1 MLLTIFCDVIKQSLC
16 QRDSRGL
23 RCILVS
29 VERAGISQLRLRS
42 PIFDKSIDSAVA
54 AFLYSLVR
62 SYAVRVWRFKE
73 PYLWL
78 WRSRPKLSGF
88 FARVI

>member
-42 PIFDKSIDSAVA
+42 PIFDKSIDSVPLAVG
-54 AFLYSLVR
+54 
-62 SYAVRVWRFKE
+62 
-73 PYLWL
+73 
-78 WRSRPKLSGF
+78 SRPKLSGF